1 MNTMT
6 TATSTKQRWTTLC
19 NQTDLV
25 PYSGVAALHNNE
37 QIALFYLPGEENEV
51 FALSNH
57 DPVSNAN
64 VIARG
69 LVGDIDGKLMVAS
82 PLYKQHYDLRS
93 GECLDAGGNALKSW
107 AVRLREGV
115 VEVWSSQA

>member
-1 MNTMT
+1 MNSPITLNT
-6 TATSTKQRWTTLC
+6 NTEQRWTTLC
-19 NQTDLV
+19 SQTDLV
-25 PYSGVAALHNNE
+25 PYSGVAALHNEE
-37 QIALFYLPGEENEV
+37 QIALFYLPGEADEV

-57 DPVSNAN
+57 DPVSKAN

-69 LVGDIDGKLMVAS
+69 LVGDIDGQLMVAS

-93 GECLDAGGNALKSW
+93 GKCLDAEDLALKSW

-115 VEVWSSQA
+115 VEVLG